1 MEVLQLRDSPGLR
14 AEINLKNMALNSIVA
29 ACGEAG
35 FPARA
40 AKFGVK
46 PALEKKEVSCTKR
59 PSLLKVTE
67 KASVHSLE
75 SRSLMA
81 HT

>member
-35 FPARA
+35 SRSSR
-40 AKFGVK
+40 KIRVK

-67 KASVHSLE
+67 KPLFTV
-75 SRSLMA
+75 
-81 HT
+81 